1 MEKMNIK
8 WNYTNKIVNDLL
20 KINRAREIVDL
31 LEIPVSVEEEIKKE
45 TIAKR
50 VHYST
55 KIEGNSLDL
64 NTVKKIIENTNNSH
78 ERNVLEVRNYY
89 NALMYLNKEADTNN
103 SITEDLIFKVHNLI
117 IGKNLNAK
125 ATYRDGQNIVEDS
138 LTKQIVYM
146 PPEAKDIKA
155 LINQM
160 IKEFDNKTSKDIP
173 IPIKAGIIEYE
184 FVTIHPFWDGNGR
197 TSRLLANYILKAYGY
212 DLKGFYVMEEFYDKN
227 INDYYNSLQMGLH
240 HNFYFGRK
248 DADITEWLEYFIS
261 TMANTFEAVGNR
273 VKEIYLNSKEEFE
286 RLVTENDMEEL
297 EILDQYDLVID
308 LLSTATCLP
317 QKYSLENNKARFEEA
332 EWAKSI
338 DYLTSTAW
346 VGHRNLKLFRSDI
359 PLQEEIDQVINH
371 IKDYITYGIKDN
383 QEKYLIETDP
393 DDFYQYTN
401 ENSRTIQVNNKYM
414 DFGLPSY
421 LDTILVKRTY
431 RDYSTY
437 FLQVVSN
444 RSNKSVVIG
453 DQKIDEAT
461 YNELLNKNEVID
473 EVTKTELSF
482 IENNHLFK
490 VSFYEDFTTLE
501 FDRDDV
507 LSLEELPKDVRIIE
521 KLDGSLDKSLKN
533 REKVLKKEKS
543 MLI

>member
-1 MEKMNIK
+1 MDIIK
-8 WNYTNKIVNDLL
+8 IALTGGPAGGKTSVLNAIKELSVND
-20 KINRAREIVDL
+20 VDSKYKN
-31 LEIPVSVEEEIKKE
+31 II
-45 TIAKR
+45 
-50 VHYST
+50 H
-55 KIEGNSLDL
+55 L
-64 NTVKKIIENTNNSH
+64 NGKKIKLITVPETATELISNGITPVEANN
-78 ERNVLEVRNYY
+78 VY
-89 NALMYLNKEADTNN
+89 D
-103 SITEDLIFKVHNLI
+103 F
-117 IGKNLNAK
+117 
-125 ATYRDGQNIVEDS
+125 QNILFGVQKAKEELVE
-138 LTKQIVYM
+138 QAVR
-146 PPEAKDIKA
+146 
-155 LINQM
+155 
-160 IKEFDNKTSKDIP
+160 F
-173 IPIKAGIIEYE
+173 
-184 FVTIHPFWDGNGR
+184 
-197 TSRLLANYILKAYGY
+197 GY
-212 DLKGFYVMEEFYDKN
+212 DADMCLFIYDR
-227 INDYYNSLQMGLH
+227 GLLD
-240 HNFYFGRK
+240 GR
-248 DADITEWLEYFIS
+248 A
-261 TMANTFEAVGNR
+261 
-273 VKEIYLNSKEEFE
+273 YLNSKEEFE

-359 PLQEEIDQVINH
+359 PLQKEIDQVINH

-414 DFGLPSY
+414 NFGLPSY
-421 LDTILVKRTY
+421 LDTILIKRTY

-453 DQKIDEAT
+453 DQKIDELA
-461 YNELLNKNEVID
+461 YSELLNKNEVID
-473 EVTKTELSF
+473 ETTKTELSF

-501 FDRDDV
+501 FDRDDI

-533 REKVLKKEKS
+533 KEKVLKKEKS